1 MYGIGGRAHT
11 RGITFESNI
20 GRLYTADNGKYTF
33 KPFSARTRKIKA
45 ALRKVPVLRV
55 FPAFGKTG
63 TVIFVLIVA
72 LLLVE
77 AFAPWRLYFELDIQD
92 EMFYLL
98 LAAAA
103 VVLLL
108 AALLL
113 RGRVQRLRQYHGAE
127 HMAINTYRAGKALTA
142 ENIAA
147 ADRANANC
155 GSMFV
160 LVYLIVGVPLMFVP
174 YSDYFTLVTLGVA
187 FELTVL
193 ARRVK
198 WLKWLLRFGMWSQ
211 RKIWT
216 RQPDATQIEVALRGI
231 TTLIELTDRETK
243 KALREKI

>member
-1 MYGIGGRAHT
+1 MQRVGGRAHA
-11 RGITFESNI
+11 RGITFESDI
-20 GRLYTADNGKYTF
+20 GRVMAADNGEDTVQL
-33 KPFSARTRKIKA
+33 FSSRTRGIKA
-45 ALRKVPVLRV
+45 ALRKIPVLRV

-72 LLLVE
+72 LLLIE
-77 AFAPWRLYFELDIQD
+77 AFAPWLLYFEVPDDIL
-92 EMFYLL
+92 YILL
-98 LAAAA
+98 T
-103 VVLLL
+103 VVSALLLL

-147 ADRANANC
+147 ADRANAGC

-160 LVYLIVGVPLMFVP
+160 LVYLIIGVPLIFVP

-187 FELTVL
+187 FELTLL

-198 WLKWLLRFGMWSQ
+198 WLRWLIRFGMWSQ

-216 RQPDATQIEVALRGI
+216 RQPDAAQIEVARRGL
-231 TTLIELTDRETK
+231 TKLIELTGRQTR
-243 KALREKI
+243 KA